1 MAPRERFN
9 QELALLHKEIVDM
22 GAQVHGVLRK
32 TIKVLR
38 ENDTELAGTVVR
50 GDFTVNAMERRIEQ
64 LCLRLITRES
74 PIAGDLRA
82 ITGTLKI
89 ITDLERTADQCADIC
104 EIMERDDAL
113 PDLHAAQMLP
123 GMLEEACQQ
132 YDAALDSFFTK
143 NEQTAQHVCHN
154 DESINQQFTQCI
166 AGVAESIRKQP
177 NDVTQA
183 VDCMMIA
190 KYIERIGDHAT
201 NIAEWAIYLA
211 SGRHPREIYL
221 QKKQ

>member
-38 ENDTELAGTVVR
+38 ENDTELAESVVR
-50 GDFTVNAMERRIEQ
+50 GDFSINAMERRIEQ

-104 EIMERDDAL
+104 EIMGTAAWAADMLVFDVL
-113 PDLHAAQMLP
+113 LHLFLRP
-123 GMLEEACQQ
+123 
-132 YDAALDSFFTK
+132 
-143 NEQTAQHVCHN
+143 
-154 DESINQQFTQCI
+154 
-166 AGVAESIRKQP
+166 
-177 NDVTQA
+177 
-183 VDCMMIA
+183 
-190 KYIERIGDHAT
+190 
-201 NIAEWAIYLA
+201 AIYRTFHLNTMLIVVIFDQLI
-211 SGRHPREIYL
+211 STETLFTLLTVH
-221 QKKQ
+221 

>member
-1 MAPRERFN
+1 
-9 QELALLHKEIVDM
+9 M

-38 ENDTELAGTVVR
+38 ENDTELAESVVR
-50 GDFTVNAMERRIEQ
+50 GDFSINAMERRIEQ

-104 EIMERDDAL
+104 EIMERDNVL
-113 PDLHAAQMLP
+113 SDLHAAQMLP

-154 DESINQQFTQCI
+154 D
-166 AGVAESIRKQP
+166 
-177 NDVTQA
+177 
-183 VDCMMIA
+183 
-190 KYIERIGDHAT
+190 
-201 NIAEWAIYLA
+201 
-211 SGRHPREIYL
+211 
-221 QKKQ
+221 